1 MSTAHTGAAQ
11 LALLRAAGLRI
22 RQLPRRLDVD
32 TAADAA
38 AVARQIPYSRFAATL
53 QAMEQQPAA

>member
-11 LALLRAAGLRI
+11 LARLVAAGLRI

-38 AVARQIPYSRFAATL
+38 AVARQIPHSRFAATL